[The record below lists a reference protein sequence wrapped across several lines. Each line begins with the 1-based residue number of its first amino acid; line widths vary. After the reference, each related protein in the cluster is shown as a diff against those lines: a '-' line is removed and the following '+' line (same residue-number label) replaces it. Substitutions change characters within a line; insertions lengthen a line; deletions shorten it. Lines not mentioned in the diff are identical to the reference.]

1 MKKSCVNGDILRVN
15 FFKGVMPLNC
25 ATPIIIAINR
35 ERLDVND
42 EPFVL
47 GIMTRKIGG
56 TTKDECE
63 YTISG
68 TRRTIVIQKRK
79 WCVTIKM
86 LFCKNVVENTYYIP
100 NKAKELKIPIS
111 DVYYPGEVADLTRKN
126 YLICTI
132 QSEVQDN
139 NQVNNVYI

>member
-47 GIMTRKIGG
+47 GIMTRNIGG

-86 LFCKNVVENTYYIP
+86 LFCKNVVENT
-100 NKAKELKIPIS
+100 
-111 DVYYPGEVADLTRKN
+111 
-126 YLICTI
+126 
-132 QSEVQDN
+132 
-139 NQVNNVYI
+139 